1 MNETFNLY
9 RLQQLDTQRLQ
20 RLKRIKRI
28 DQIIASDIAVQ
39 KAQKR
44 IDLAQ
49 VQHTEKEGV
58 LEDYINQV
66 SEKTLKLKQTQAKLF
81 SGKIS
86 ATKELQDL
94 QAESEALT
102 RTIRTLEDKQ
112 LDAIHQAEITQAE
125 LDDARLA
132 MKNLL
137 NEQATENSVL
147 LGEREKLR
155 VQLPK
160 INSQR
165 EALRTQI
172 DDSLLDEYS
181 AIFKNKGGI
190 AVAEVL
196 EGSCKACGFDL
207 SPTDLQQ
214 AANPGVIVKCKGCG
228 RILYKS

>member
-86 ATKELQDL
+86 AIKKLQDL

>member
-112 LDAIHQAEITQAE
+112 LDAIHQVEITQAE

-155 VQLPK
+155 LQLPK

>member
-20 RLKRIKRI
+20 RLNRIKRI

-86 ATKELQDL
+86 STKELQDL

-112 LDAIHQAEITQAE
+112 LDAIHQVEITQAE

-155 VQLPK
+155 LQLPK

>member
-28 DQIIASDIAVQ
+28 DQIIASDTAVQ

-112 LDAIHQAEITQAE
+112 LDAIHQVEITQAE

-155 VQLPK
+155 LQLPK

>member
-86 ATKELQDL
+86 STKELQDL

-112 LDAIHQAEITQAE
+112 LDAIHQVEITQAE

-155 VQLPK
+155 LQLPK

>member
-49 VQHTEKEGV
+49 EQHTEKEGV

-66 SEKTLKLKQTQAKLF
+66 SGKTLKLKQTQAKLF

-112 LDAIHQAEITQAE
+112 LDAIHQVEITQAE

-132 MKNLL
+132 MKQLL

-155 VQLPK
+155 LQLPK

-196 EGSCKACGFDL
+196 EESCKACGFDL